1 MQRILAFL
9 RSNILT
15 LLCIALLTG
24 ASGAAWYLLATPIDR
39 SIQAEYA
46 VFEGNPAYNDIIGFH
61 AGAMDWQPYDYP
73 APPPMPRNTTTV
85 YLSWQIPFAAR
96 FSNDHVLF
104 ATTNQNVYVY
114 VDDELVY
121 MHGDWNDLTGA
132 RGRALHY
139 IHLDQNIAGKR
150 LTILLNSGYPNW
162 LGSIDYFML
171 GASETFLRSLSLSDA
186 IYISSLSVTIALIV
200 FLTMDLVWRGAKE
213 HRRRIQL
220 YIIGY
225 LASFFLWTTGTS
237 SFFPRI
243 YGIPGVWWE
252 IHLIML
258 YIMPMFCTRITQDIV
273 SPRYIEHTRTI
284 MKIFGIVFATATITE
299 IAGLNGYMNLL
310 FLFYPLL
317 LIGSLVLIYTLIR
330 SNWVHH
336 PACRYACFAMTAMV
350 IFGGIDAVHFA
361 YHRLSAMLS
370 TTVFSIYASIPFIF
384 YTIREQMVR
393 DAALAQENEHLVR
406 ELKISQNEAQRD
418 YLTGAYN
425 RHQLGEGFAAFSAL
439 SSERGFKFSFA
450 IFDIDHFK
458 SVNDTKGHLAGDA
471 ILRQIADTIHEEID
485 RRHLFI
491 RYGGDEF
498 ILLALHYDLEAMV
511 AFCEHLRR
519 ILEQR
524 LDGVTLSFGVST
536 WHGKKDRLRALI
548 DRADRALYLS
558 KEKGRNTVS
567 AENEEGAA

>member
-273 SPRYIEHTRTI
+273 SPRYIEYTRTI

-317 LIGSLVLIYTLIR
+317 LIGSFVLIYTLIR

-370 TTVFSIYASIPFIF
+370 TSVFSIYASIPFIF

-498 ILLALHYDLEAMV
+498 ILLALHYDLDAMV
-511 AFCEHLRR
+511 AFCEHLRH

>member
-258 YIMPMFCTRITQDIV
+258 YIMPIFCTRITQDIV

-498 ILLALHYDLEAMV
+498 ILLALHYDLDAMV
-511 AFCEHLRR
+511 AFCEHLRH

>member
-24 ASGAAWYLLATPIDR
+24 ASSAAWYLLATPIDR

-96 FSNDHVLF
+96 FSNNHVLF

-121 MHGDWNDLTGA
+121 MHGDWNDLTDA

-171 GASETFLRSLSLSDA
+171 GTSETFLRSLSLSDA

-273 SPRYIEHTRTI
+273 SARYIEHTRTI

-406 ELKISQNEAQRD
+406 ELEISQNEAQRD

-498 ILLALHYDLEAMV
+498 ILLALHYDLDAMV
-511 AFCEHLRR
+511 AFCEHLRH

-558 KEKGRNTVS
+558 KKKGRNTVS

>member
-24 ASGAAWYLLATPIDR
+24 ASSAAWYLLATPIDR

-96 FSNDHVLF
+96 FSNNHVLF

-121 MHGDWNDLTGA
+121 MHGDWNDLTDA

-171 GASETFLRSLSLSDA
+171 GTSETFLRSLSLSDA

-273 SPRYIEHTRTI
+273 SARYIEHTRTI

-511 AFCEHLRR
+511 AFCEHLRE
-519 ILEQR
+519 ILEHS

-536 WHGKKDRLRALI
+536 WHGKKDRLRALME
-548 DRADRALYLS
+548 RADRALYLS

>member
-1 MQRILAFL
+1 MQRILTFL

-132 RGRALHY
+132 RGRALHH

-171 GASETFLRSLSLSDA
+171 GTSETFLRSLSLSDA

-273 SPRYIEHTRTI
+273 SPRYIEYTRTI

-498 ILLALHYDLEAMV
+498 ILLALHYDLDAMV
-511 AFCEHLRR
+511 AFCEHLRH

>member
-471 ILRQIADTIHEEID
+471 ILRQIADTIHEKID

-498 ILLALHYDLEAMV
+498 ILLALHYDLAAMV
-511 AFCEHLRR
+511 AFCDHLRS
-519 ILEQR
+519 ILEQS

-548 DRADRALYLS
+548 DRADRALYIS
-558 KEKGRNTVS
+558 KEKGRNVVS

>member
-273 SPRYIEHTRTI
+273 SPRYIEYTRTI

-317 LIGSLVLIYTLIR
+317 LIGSFVLIYTLIR

-498 ILLALHYDLEAMV
+498 ILLALHYDLDAMV
-511 AFCEHLRR
+511 AFCEHLRH

>member
-171 GASETFLRSLSLSDA
+171 GTSETFLRCLSLSDA

-258 YIMPMFCTRITQDIV
+258 YIIPMFCTRITQDIV

-498 ILLALHYDLEAMV
+498 ILLALHYDLDAMV
-511 AFCEHLRR
+511 AFCEHLRH

>member
-471 ILRQIADTIHEEID
+471 ILRQIADTIHEKID

-498 ILLALHYDLEAMV
+498 ILLALHYDLDAMV
-511 AFCEHLRR
+511 AFCEHLRH

>member
-162 LGSIDYFML
+162 LGTIDYFML

-498 ILLALHYDLEAMV
+498 ILLALHYDLDAMV
-511 AFCEHLRR
+511 AFCEHLRH

>member
-258 YIMPMFCTRITQDIV
+258 YIMPMFCTRIMQDIV

-498 ILLALHYDLEAMV
+498 ILLALHYDLDAMV
-511 AFCEHLRR
+511 VFCEHLRH

>member
-132 RGRALHY
+132 RGHALHY

-171 GASETFLRSLSLSDA
+171 GTSETFLRSLSLSDA

-273 SPRYIEHTRTI
+273 SARYIEHTRTI

-425 RHQLGEGFAAFSAL
+425 RHQLDEGFAAFSAL

-498 ILLALHYDLEAMV
+498 ILLALHYDLDAMV
-511 AFCEHLRR
+511 AFCEHLRH

-558 KEKGRNTVS
+558 KKKGRNTVS

>member
-1 MQRILAFL
+1 MEKIVQAIWSNRI
-9 RSNILT
+9 T
-15 LLCIALLTG
+15 LLCVIVIA
-24 ASGAAWYLLATPIDR
+24 ALAGLSWQTLSSSPYS
-39 SIQAEYA
+39 SIRPTYA
-46 VFEGNPAYNDIIGFH
+46 VIHGSPEYKDIIGFH
-61 AGAMDWQPYDYP
+61 PDLFDWQPYDYP

-252 IHLIML
+252 IHLAML
-258 YIMPMFCTRITQDIV
+258 YVIPLFCIRITQEIV
-273 SPRYIEHTRTI
+273 SPRYIKRIKTT
-284 MKIFGIVFATATITE
+284 MQVFALIFAVAVITE
-299 IAGLNGYMNLL
+299 AAGLDGFMSLL
-310 FLFYPLL
+310 YLYYPLL
-317 LIGSLVLIYTLIR
+317 LIGTLLLIYTLVR
-330 SNWVHH
+330 SSWSHH
-336 PACRYACFAMTAMV
+336 PACRYGTFAMTAIV
-350 IFGGIDAVHFA
+350 LFGTIDALHWQ
-361 YHRLSAMLS
+361 YHLLSVMLS
-370 TTVFSIYASIPFIF
+370 TNVFSIFAAVPFIF
-384 YTIREQMVR
+384 HIIRVQMQQ
-393 DAALAQENEHLVR
+393 DAQLAQQNEDLVR
-406 ELKISQNEAQRD
+406 ELEETQNEAQRD
-418 YLTGAYN
+418 FLTGCYN
-425 RHQLGEGFAAFSAL
+425 RHQLGGGFAKFSAL
-439 SSERGFKFSFA
+439 AYERGFKFSFA
-450 IFDIDHFK
+450 IFDVDHFK
-458 SVNDTKGHLAGDA
+458 SVNDTKGHLAGDQ
-471 ILRQIADTIHEEID
+471 LLKQIADTIHEELD

-498 ILLALHYDLEAMV
+498 ILLGLHYDLDAMV
-511 AFCEHLRR
+511 AFCDHLRS
-519 ILEQR
+519 ILEES

-536 WHGKKDRLRALI
+536 WHGKQDRLRGLI

-558 KEKGRNTVS
+558 KQKGRNTVS
-567 AENEEGAA
+567 SENEEGAA

>member
-258 YIMPMFCTRITQDIV
+258 YIMPIFCTRITQDIV

-317 LIGSLVLIYTLIR
+317 LIGSLVLIR

-498 ILLALHYDLEAMV
+498 ILLALHYDLDAMV
-511 AFCEHLRR
+511 AFCEHLRH

>member
-171 GASETFLRSLSLSDA
+171 GASETFLRRLSLSDA

-273 SPRYIEHTRTI
+273 SARYIEHTRTI

-370 TTVFSIYASIPFIF
+370 TTVFSIYASVPFIF

-498 ILLALHYDLEAMV
+498 ILLALHYDLDAMV
-511 AFCEHLRR
+511 AFCEHLRH

>member
-1 MQRILAFL
+1 MEKIVQAIWSNRI
-9 RSNILT
+9 T
-15 LLCIALLTG
+15 LLCVIVIA
-24 ASGAAWYLLATPIDR
+24 ALAGLSWQTLSSSPYS
-39 SIQAEYA
+39 SIRPTYA
-46 VFEGNPAYNDIIGFH
+46 VIHGSPEYKDIIGFH
-61 AGAMDWQPYDYP
+61 PDLFDWQPYDYP
-73 APPPMPRNTTTV
+73 APPPLDADTKTV
-85 YLSWQIPFAAR
+85 YLSWEIPASVPLFV
-96 FSNDHVLF
+96 DHVLF
-104 ATTNQNVYVY
+104 ATTNQNAYIY
-114 VDDELVY
+114 LDDELIY
-121 MHGDWNDLTGA
+121 MHGNWDQLMDS
-132 RGRALHY
+132 RGRTPHFVHADCEL
-139 IHLDQNIAGKR
+139 AGKR
-150 LTILLNSGYPNW
+150 ITIMLHSGYNNW
-162 LGSIDYFML
+162 LGSIDYFFIGSESALMQML
-171 GASETFLRSLSLSDA
+171 GLADA
-186 IYISSLSVTIALIV
+186 IYIASLSIALSLIV
-200 FLTMDLVWRGAKE
+200 FLIMDLVWRRTNSQ
-213 HRRRIQL
+213 RRMQL
-220 YIIGY
+220 CLIAF
-225 LASFFLWTTGTS
+225 LFSFILWTTGTS
-237 SFFPRI
+237 SFFSRLLGMPD
-243 YGIPGVWWE
+243 VWWE

-258 YIMPMFCTRITQDIV
+258 YIMPIFCTRITQDIV

-317 LIGSLVLIYTLIR
+317 LTGSLVLIYTLIR

-498 ILLALHYDLEAMV
+498 ILLALHYDLDAMV
-511 AFCEHLRR
+511 AFCEHLRH

>member
-1 MQRILAFL
+1 MQRILTFL

-24 ASGAAWYLLATPIDR
+24 ASGAAWYLLATPVDR

-258 YIMPMFCTRITQDIV
+258 YIMPIFCTRITQDIV

-471 ILRQIADTIHEEID
+471 ILRQIADTIHEKID

-498 ILLALHYDLEAMV
+498 ILLALHYDLDAMV
-511 AFCEHLRR
+511 AFCEHLRH

>member
-24 ASGAAWYLLATPIDR
+24 ASSAAWYLLATPIDR

-73 APPPMPRNTTTV
+73 APPPMPRNTTAV

-273 SPRYIEHTRTI
+273 SARYIEHTRTI

-425 RHQLGEGFAAFSAL
+425 RHQLDEGFAAFSAL
-439 SSERGFKFSFA
+439 SSDRGIKFSFA

-498 ILLALHYDLEAMV
+498 ILLALHYDLDAMV
-511 AFCEHLRR
+511 AFCEHLRH

>member
-273 SPRYIEHTRTI
+273 SPRYIEYTRTI

-425 RHQLGEGFAAFSAL
+425 RHQLDEGFAAFSAL

-498 ILLALHYDLEAMV
+498 ILLALHYDLDAMV
-511 AFCEHLRR
+511 AFCEHLRH

>member
-273 SPRYIEHTRTI
+273 SPRYIEYTRTI

-498 ILLALHYDLEAMV
+498 ILLALHYDLDAMV
-511 AFCEHLRR
+511 AFCEHLRH

>member
-1 MQRILAFL
+1 
-9 RSNILT
+9 
-15 LLCIALLTG
+15 
-24 ASGAAWYLLATPIDR
+24 
-39 SIQAEYA
+39 
-46 VFEGNPAYNDIIGFH
+46 
-61 AGAMDWQPYDYP
+61 WQPYDYP

-273 SPRYIEHTRTI
+273 SPRYIEYTRTI

-317 LIGSLVLIYTLIR
+317 LIGSFVLIYTLIR

-498 ILLALHYDLEAMV
+498 ILLALHYDLDAMV
-511 AFCEHLRR
+511 AFCEHLRH